1 MLLLKYE
8 PISISRK
15 KIIQIGNDFQI
26 PGADSVVVD
35 VVVVVAAAVVAKA
48 GVVGFGRS
56 VTKVNAE
63 GLAVVAVVSL
73 GGAEVVEGKNDAD
86 VLKK

>member
-1 MLLLKYE
+1 M
-8 PISISRK
+8 
-15 KIIQIGNDFQI
+15 
-26 PGADSVVVD
+26 
-35 VVVVVAAAVVAKA
+35 VVVVASVVANA

-73 GGAEVVEGKNDAD
+73 GGAEVVEGKNDGDDD